1 MAVRA
6 EHRSKFA
13 TLKPAT
19 LWDEWDE
26 KIQTSKQKIFYSTN
40 LNLCINVDA
49 LLTNNPLIGI
59 SK

>member
-26 KIQTSKQKIFYSTN
+26 KIQTNKQKNKFYKIIHNTN
-40 LNLCINVDA
+40 YRHLGIVVDV
-49 LLTNNPLIGI
+49 LL
-59 SK
+59 